1 MNTCCRRSQE
11 KQIFPGV
18 CDFLGV
24 YFFLVCNFLAIL
36 RGEEMLTDESQIL
49 EDFGD
54 GGLRSRDHSECA
66 HFGEQESETKTEE

>member
-18 CDFLGV
+18 CVFLGE
-24 YFFLVCNFLAIL
+24 YFFLVCIFLAIFC
-36 RGEEMLTDESQIL
+36 GKEMLTDEPQIL

-54 GGLRSRDHSECA
+54 GGLRFRDHSECA
-66 HFGEQESETKTEE
+66 HFGG